1 MVNFTY
7 KVKSIFFLH
16 LCLLLVH
23 PSCHAQ
29 NSSPMEKKKTEDAS
43 SADERKIITAPIVL
57 KSFIKK
63 NGEPADFKEM
73 YVQRSIKDYFIKFC
87 ESQVTRKELEDH
99 LAAIGSPIKTVTLEV
114 SFREGE
120 WDVCEENEL
129 MQSRIGEYV
138 IVHRIVKKEMRKK

>member
-1 MVNFTY
+1 MNKKIVPSAVNVAF
-7 KVKSIFFLH
+7 SLAIILWI
-16 LCLLLVH
+16 LL

-29 NSSPMEKKKTEDAS
+29 NTDHMEKKKTVDTS
-43 SADERKIITAPIVL
+43 SNDGKKIITAPIVL

-73 YVQRSIKDYFIKFC
+73 YVQRSIQDYFIKFC

-99 LAAIGSPIKTVTLEV
+99 LAASDGPINAVTLEV

-120 WDVCEENEL
+120 WDVCEENER

-138 IVHRIVKKEMRKK
+138 IVHRIVKD